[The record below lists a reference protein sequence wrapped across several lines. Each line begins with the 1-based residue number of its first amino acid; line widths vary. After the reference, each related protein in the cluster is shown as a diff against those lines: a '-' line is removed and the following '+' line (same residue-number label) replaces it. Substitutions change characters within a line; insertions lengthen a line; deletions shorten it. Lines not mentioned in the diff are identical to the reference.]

1 MYLRCAISDSPTQWK
16 KWFPLAEFWYNSSYH
31 SALKCSPFKAL
42 YGYELVFVAAPEVA
56 KEGDQLVDEWLAERQ
71 DYTALLKQK
80 SASAQNRMKI
90 QTDKK
95 RTDREFQVGE
105 FVLVKLQPYVQT
117 IVVSRPCPKLAL
129 KYFGPFKII
138 RKIGLV
144 AYKLEL
150 PPSSQIHPVF
160 HVSQLKAF
168 TPSTLVYSELSQIMD
183 LYGVDV
189 KPMKILERRLVWR
202 GNHPV
207 VQVKVLW
214 SHFADAVTT
223 WEDYDVL
230 KTRFPTDFDWYNQT
244 PGEGKMLGA

>member
-16 KWFPLAEFWYNSSYH
+16 KWLPLAEFWYNSSYH

-42 YGYELVFVAAPEVA
+42 YGYEPVFDAAPEVA

-71 DYTALLKQK
+71 AYTALLKQK
-80 SASAQNRMKI
+80 LASAQNRMKI
-90 QTDKK
+90 QADKK

-105 FVLVKLQPYVQT
+105 FVFVKLQPYVQT
-117 IVVSRPCPKLAL
+117 TFVSRPCPKLAL

-138 RKIGLV
+138 QKIRLV
-144 AYKLEL
+144 DYKLEL

-168 TPSTLVYSELSQIMD
+168 TPSSTPVYSDLSPIVDLSQIVD
-183 LYGVDV
+183 LSGVDV
-189 KPMKILERRLVWR
+189 KPMKILERRLVCQ
-202 GNHPV
+202 GIHLV

-214 SHFADAVTT
+214 SHFIDAVTT

-230 KTRFPTDFDWYNQT
+230 KARFSTDFD
-244 PGEGKMLGA
+244 